1 MRHEGK
7 RTLVCNQSY
16 MLQVYQEVCISRV
29 LLTLSSNREL
39 DQNKMSRLVSM
50 AEDAPIFLASPLL
63 GSRAETSPEP
73 GLHCER
79 FSIGL
84 QQLFGY

>member
-39 DQNKMSRLVSM
+39 DQNKMSSLVSM
-50 AEDAPIFLASPLL
+50 AEDATIFLASPL
-63 GSRAETSPEP
+63 
-73 GLHCER
+73 
-79 FSIGL
+79 
-84 QQLFGY
+84 

>member
-29 LLTLSSNREL
+29 LRTLSSNREL

-50 AEDAPIFLASPLL
+50 AEDAPIFLASPL
-63 GSRAETSPEP
+63 
-73 GLHCER
+73 
-79 FSIGL
+79 
-84 QQLFGY
+84 

>member
-29 LLTLSSNREL
+29 LLLTLSSNREL

-50 AEDAPIFLASPLL
+50 AEDAPIFLASPL
-63 GSRAETSPEP
+63 
-73 GLHCER
+73 
-79 FSIGL
+79 
-84 QQLFGY
+84 